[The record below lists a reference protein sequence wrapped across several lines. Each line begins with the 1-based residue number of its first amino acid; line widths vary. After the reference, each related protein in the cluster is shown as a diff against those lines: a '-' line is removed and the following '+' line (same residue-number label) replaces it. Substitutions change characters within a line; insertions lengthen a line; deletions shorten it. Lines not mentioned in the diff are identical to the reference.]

1 MTTTT
6 ESRNDKKSSASKRR
20 GLPSKVRMRH
30 SHHFVEELA
39 ARSEQSVGRLIA
51 ISSIEPDPKQP
62 RGNMG
67 DLSELTESIK
77 AKGVLEPIL
86 VRKLERQDVDP
97 GEGASS
103 ESGPRVE
110 EGAAA
115 YRIISGE
122 RRYRSAMAAGLI
134 EIPAIEMSVTEDEAL
149 EIALIENLQ
158 RKDLTPFEEAEGYR
172 RLAEAFEYTHERI
185 SESVGKSRV
194 SVTESLAL
202 LQMPA
207 RVRDVVE
214 ALGIRSK
221 SILLEVM
228 KLDDEDEM
236 IRLLEKT
243 QTLGLNRA
251 DLRQEV
257 KRARGNPARKPKKP
271 YTFSFKAPDKRFS
284 LSLRFRQS
292 TVDHDDL
299 IGALEEILNELR
311 GLEEADRRRILS
323 P

>member
-1 MTTTT
+1 MTTMSQQAS
-6 ESRNDKKSSASKRR
+6 EKKSSNKRR

-30 SHHFVEELA
+30 SQHFVEELA
-39 ARSEQSVGRLIA
+39 ARSEQSVGRLLA

-62 RGNMG
+62 RGQMG

-86 VRKLERQDVDP
+86 VRRLEDGDDA
-97 GEGASS
+97 EDD
-103 ESGPRVE
+103 
-110 EGAAA
+110 GAAGA
-115 YRIISGE
+115 TANATYRIISGE
-122 RRYRSAMAAGLI
+122 RRFRSAMAAGLI
-134 EIPAIEMSVTEDEAL
+134 EIPAIEMAVSEDEAL

-172 RLAEAFEYTHERI
+172 RLADAYGYTHERI
-185 SESVGKSRV
+185 SGSVGKSRV

-228 KLDDEDEM
+228 KVDDEDEM

-257 KRARGNPARKPKKP
+257 KKSKKAPRNQRSKP

-299 IGALEEILNELR
+299 IGALEEILSELK
-311 GLEEADRRRILS
+311 GLEEADRRRILA

>member
-1 MTTTT
+1 MTTMSGAS
-6 ESRNDKKSSASKRR
+6 EKKSSKRR

-30 SHHFVEELA
+30 SQHFVEELA
-39 ARSEQSVGRLIA
+39 ARSEQSVGRLLA
-51 ISSIEPDPKQP
+51 ISSIEPDPAQP
-62 RGNMG
+62 RGQMG
-67 DLSELTESIK
+67 DLTELTESIRS
-77 AKGVLEPIL
+77 KGVLEPIL
-86 VRKLERQDVDP
+86 VRRIEPDD
-97 GEGASS
+97 EASS
-103 ESGPRVE
+103 ETGESSS
-110 EGAAA
+110 AT

-122 RRYRSAMAAGLI
+122 RRFRSAMAAGLI
-134 EIPAIEMSVTEDEAL
+134 EIPAIEMSVSEDEAL

-172 RLAEAFEYTHERI
+172 RLAEAYDYTHEKI

-228 KLDDEDEM
+228 KLEDEDEM

-251 DLRQEV
+251 ELRQEV
-257 KRARGNPARKPKKP
+257 KRSRKEPRRQKAKP

-299 IGALEEILNELR
+299 IGALEEILSELKD
-311 GLEEADRRRILS
+311 LEEADRRRILA